1 MVAANGNRD
10 AMAEDAAIAGAMRVL
25 GMADARLGFSPRK
38 THLSSSGSVPGAT
51 NYCMARAMSA
61 STLDHADPAD
71 ARTPWGIVILLGALT
86 AMGALSVDMY
96 LPSLPAISRNFGAPS
111 GAAQATLA
119 SFFTGLALGQFFY
132 GPASDRWGRRWPLLA
147 GVALYVVASLGCVA
161 APSLEAL
168 TLARFFQ
175 GLGGCAGQVIAR
187 AVVRDRFAHRQGAQ
201 ILSRLMLIMGI
212 APILAPLAGG
222 ALLGLGGWRVIF
234 WVLTGFGGLI
244 AVWMFF
250 GLAET
255 RSAATAAQARSEHP
269 LRAYAALAR
278 SWVLIGYVLAGALNS
293 AALFAYIA
301 ASPGLLIQTYHIPP
315 SAFGWVFGG
324 NAVGLIGMS
333 QVNAHLLRRRSP
345 EDILTRARP
354 VSILFAVALAVC
366 AFTGWGGE
374 WGVLIPLFLVISS
387 FGFIGAN
394 SQAAGLNVDPLR
406 AGSISAMMGGASFG
420 AGAVVSAATTAL
432 TTTFPSEGAR
442 PMAVVILASILASTL
457 ALYALALPRGRRR
470 SI

>member
-1 MVAANGNRD
+1 MLYAP
-10 AMAEDAAIAGAMRVL
+10 AMTA
-25 GMADARLGFSPRK
+25 
-38 THLSSSGSVPGAT
+38 
-51 NYCMARAMSA
+51 
-61 STLDHADPAD
+61 DHADPAT
-71 ARTPWGIVILLGALT
+71 AKTPWGIVILLGGITALG
-86 AMGALSVDMY
+86 AMSVDMY
-96 LPSLPAISRNFGAPS
+96 LPSLPAISRDFGAPS

-132 GPASDRWGRRWPLLA
+132 GPASDRWGRRWPLLF
-147 GVALYVVASLGCVA
+147 GVALYVAASIGCVF
-161 APSLEAL
+161 APSLGAL
-168 TLARFFQ
+168 IAARFFQ

-222 ALLGLGGWRVIF
+222 ALLGLGGWRSIF
-234 WVLTGFGGLI
+234 WVLTGFGALI

-250 GLAET
+250 GLKET
-255 RSAATAAQARSEHP
+255 RSAETAAQARGEHP
-269 LRAYAALAR
+269 LRAYLALTR
-278 SWVLIGYVLAGALNS
+278 NRMLMGYVLAGAFNS

-315 SAFGWVFGG
+315 SAFGWVFGA

-333 QVNAHLLRRRSP
+333 QVNAHLLRHYSP
-345 EDILTRARP
+345 ETILTRARL
-354 VSILFAVALAVC
+354 VSILFALALAAC
-366 AFTGWGGE
+366 AYTGFGGM

-387 FGFIGAN
+387 FGFVGAN

-420 AGAVVSAATTAL
+420 AGALVSATTTAL
-432 TTTFPSEGAR
+432 TTAFPGEGAR
-442 PMAVVILASILASTL
+442 PMATVILIAILASTV
-457 ALYALALPRGRRR
+457 ALYALARPGRGA
-470 SI
+470 

>member
-1 MVAANGNRD
+1 
-10 AMAEDAAIAGAMRVL
+10 
-25 GMADARLGFSPRK
+25 
-38 THLSSSGSVPGAT
+38 
-51 NYCMARAMSA
+51 MSA
-61 STLDHADPAD
+61 LMTAAAALDTPDPTTAG
-71 ARTPWGIVILLGALT
+71 TPWGIVILLGALT
-86 AMGALSVDMY
+86 ALGAVSVDMY
-96 LPSLPAISRNFGAPS
+96 LPSLPAIGRDFHAPS

-119 SFFTGLALGQFFY
+119 SFFTGLAIGQFFY
-132 GPASDRWGRRWPLLA
+132 GPASDRWGRRWPLLV
-147 GVALYVVASLGCVA
+147 GVAVYVAASVGCVV

-168 TLARFFQ
+168 IAARFFQ

-234 WVLTGFGGLI
+234 WVMTGFGGVI

-255 RSAATAAQARSEHP
+255 RSAATAAQARAEHP
-269 LRAYAALAR
+269 LRAYLALTR
-278 SWVLIGYVLAGALNS
+278 SRTLMGYVLAGAFNS

-324 NAVGLIGMS
+324 NAVGLIAMS
-333 QVNAHLLRRRSP
+333 QVNAHLLRHRTP
-345 EDILTRARP
+345 EDILNRARP

-366 AFTGWGGE
+366 AFTGFGGE

-387 FGFIGAN
+387 FGFVGAN
-394 SQAAGLNVDPLR
+394 SQSAGLNVDPLR
-406 AGSISAMMGGASFG
+406 AGSISALMGGASFG
-420 AGAVVSAATTAL
+420 AGAVVSAMTTAL
-432 TTTFPSEGAR
+432 TTAFPGQGAR
-442 PMAVVILASILASTL
+442 PMAVVILIAILASTA
-457 ALYALALPRGRRR
+457 ALYTLAQPGKTVGELA
-470 SI
+470 

>member
-1 MVAANGNRD
+1 MLYAPPMTA
-10 AMAEDAAIAGAMRVL
+10 
-25 GMADARLGFSPRK
+25 
-38 THLSSSGSVPGAT
+38 
-51 NYCMARAMSA
+51 
-61 STLDHADPAD
+61 DHADPTHAK
-71 ARTPWGIVILLGALT
+71 TPWGIVILLGALT
-86 AMGALSVDMY
+86 AMGAMSVDMY
-96 LPSLPAISRNFGAPS
+96 LPSLPAISRGFGAPS

-132 GPASDRWGRRWPLLA
+132 GPASDRWGRRWPLLF
-147 GVALYVVASLGCVA
+147 GVALYVAASIGCVF
-161 APSLEAL
+161 APSLGAL
-168 TLARFFQ
+168 IAARFFQ

-222 ALLGLGGWRVIF
+222 ALLGFGGWRAIF

-255 RSAATAAQARSEHP
+255 RSAETAAQARGEHP
-269 LRAYAALAR
+269 LRAYLALTR
-278 SWVLIGYVLAGALNS
+278 NRVLMGYVLAGAFNS

-315 SAFGWVFGG
+315 SAFGWVFGA

-333 QVNAHLLRRRSP
+333 QVNAHLLRHYSP
-345 EDILTRARP
+345 ETILTRARLI
-354 VSILFAVALAVC
+354 SILFAAALAGC
-366 AFTGWGGE
+366 AYTGFGDE

-387 FGFIGAN
+387 FGFVGAN

-420 AGAVVSAATTAL
+420 AGAMVSATTTAL
-432 TTTFPSEGAR
+432 TTAFPGEGAR
-442 PMAVVILASILASTL
+442 PMATVILISILASTV
-457 ALYALALPRGRRR
+457 ALYALARPGRGA
-470 SI
+470 

>member
-1 MVAANGNRD
+1 MTTIPTID
-10 AMAEDAAIAGAMRVL
+10 SL
-25 GMADARLGFSPRK
+25 
-38 THLSSSGSVPGAT
+38 
-51 NYCMARAMSA
+51 
-61 STLDHADPAD
+61 DPAT
-71 ARTPWGIVILLGALT
+71 AKTPWGIVILLGALT

-96 LPSLPAISRNFGAPS
+96 LPSLPSISRDFGAPT

-119 SFFTGLALGQFFY
+119 SFFTGLSLGQFFY
-132 GPASDRWGRRWPLLA
+132 GPASDRWGRRWPLLF
-147 GVALYVVASLGCVA
+147 GVAVYVAASIGCLA
-161 APSLEAL
+161 APSLGAL

-222 ALLGLGGWRVIF
+222 ALFGFGGWRVIF

-255 RSAATAAQARSEHP
+255 RSAETAAQARGEHP
-269 LRAYAALAR
+269 LRAYLALAKSR
-278 SWVLIGYVLAGALNS
+278 VLVGYALAGALNS

-315 SAFGWVFGG
+315 TAFGWVFGG

-333 QVNAHLLRRRSP
+333 QVNAHLLRRYSP
-345 EDILTRARP
+345 ETILMRARP
-354 VSILFAVALAVC
+354 ISILFAVALAIG
-366 AFTGWGGE
+366 AFTGIGGM

-387 FGFIGAN
+387 FGFVGAN

-406 AGSISAMMGGASFG
+406 AGSISALMGGASFG
-420 AGAVVSAATTAL
+420 AGAIVSATTTAL
-432 TTTFPSEGAR
+432 TTAFPGEGAR
-442 PMAVVILASILASTL
+442 PMAVVILVAILASTL
-457 ALYALALPRGRRR
+457 ALYALARPSRAEASRT
-470 SI
+470 

>member
-1 MVAANGNRD
+1 MTAPPFHD
-10 AMAEDAAIAGAMRVL
+10 HE
-25 GMADARLGFSPRK
+25 
-38 THLSSSGSVPGAT
+38 SST
-51 NYCMARAMSA
+51 
-61 STLDHADPAD
+61 
-71 ARTPWGIVILLGALT
+71 ARTPWGIVILLGSLT
-86 AMGALSVDMY
+86 ALGAMSVDMY
-96 LPSLPAISRNFGAPS
+96 LPSLPAISRGFGAPS

-147 GVALYVVASLGCVA
+147 GVALYLAASIASMV

-168 TLARFFQ
+168 IAARFFQ

-187 AVVRDRFAHRQGAQ
+187 AVVRDRFDHRQGAQ

-222 ALLGLGGWRVIF
+222 ALLGFGGWRVIF
-234 WVLTGFGGLI
+234 GVMTGFGGVI

-255 RSAATAAQARSEHP
+255 RSEATAAQARREHP
-269 LRAYAALAR
+269 LRAYLALTR
-278 SWVLIGYVLAGALNS
+278 SRTLNGYVLAGAFNS

-301 ASPGLLIQTYHIPP
+301 ASPTLLIQTYHIPP

-333 QVNAHLLRRRSP
+333 QVNAHLLRRHTP
-345 EDILTRARP
+345 EAIMMRARP
-354 VSILFAVALAVC
+354 VSVLFAAALAIC

-406 AGSISAMMGGASFG
+406 AGSISALMGGASFG
-420 AGAVVSAATTAL
+420 AGAVVSATTTAL
-432 TTTFPSEGAR
+432 TTAFPGEGAR
-442 PMAVVILASILASTL
+442 PMAAVILIAILASTV
-457 ALYALALPRGRRR
+457 ALYALAQPGRGDAT
-470 SI
+470 SA

>member
-1 MVAANGNRD
+1 MT
-10 AMAEDAAIAGAMRVL
+10 
-25 GMADARLGFSPRK
+25 ADL
-38 THLSSSGSVPGAT
+38 
-51 NYCMARAMSA
+51 
-61 STLDHADPAD
+61 ADPTH
-71 ARTPWGIVILLGALT
+71 ARTPWGIVILLGSLV

-96 LPSLPAISRNFGAPS
+96 LPSLPAISRDFGAPS

-119 SFFTGLALGQFFY
+119 SFFSGLAIGQFFY

-147 GVALYVVASLGCVA
+147 GVGLYVAASIGCVGA
-161 APSLEAL
+161 RSIEAL
-168 TLARFFQ
+168 TMARFFQ

-187 AVVRDRFAHRQGAQ
+187 AVVRDRFGHRQGAQ
-201 ILSRLMLIMGI
+201 ILSRLMLVMGI

-222 ALLGLGGWRVIF
+222 ALLGFGGWRVIF
-234 WVLTGFGGLI
+234 WVLTGFGALI

-255 RSAATAAQARSEHP
+255 RSAATAAQARGEHP
-269 LRAYAALAR
+269 VRAYLELLKNR
-278 SWVLIGYVLAGALNS
+278 VLVGYTLAGALNS

-301 ASPGLLIQTYHIPP
+301 ASPGLLIQTYHIAP
-315 SAFGWVFGG
+315 SNFGWVFGG

-333 QVNAHLLRRRSP
+333 QVNAHLLRRHSP
-345 EDILTRARP
+345 ESILTRARLI
-354 VSILFAVALAVC
+354 SILFAAMLAVG
-366 AFTGWGGE
+366 AFSGVGGM

-406 AGSISAMMGGASFG
+406 AGSISALMGGASFG

-432 TTTFPSEGAR
+432 TTAFPGEAAR
-442 PMAVVILASILASTL
+442 PMATVILAAILASTL
-457 ALYALALPRGRRR
+457 ALYALARPGAHRDA
-470 SI
+470 IA